1 MLRDWE
7 REYPGRID
15 NLCNA
20 MGHVVPSHLADR
32 NLYPF
37 TALQP
42 TGVAD
47 PGGDRAFDA
56 DDGCGTAGGAI
67 ALPPRRAS

>member
-15 NLCNA
+15 NLFNA
-20 MGHVVPSHLADR
+20 MAHVVPSHLMDR
-32 NLYPF
+32 NLFPF
-37 TALQP
+37 DALQA

-56 DDGCGTAGGAI
+56 DPACATPAVATPI
-67 ALPPRRAS
+67 RRVL